1 MKRKRLIASEGHIY
15 INGELAGKIVD
26 LPVGDDGD
34 GWREITEEEYA
45 EIMRKETEENDT

>member
-1 MKRKRLIASEGHIY
+1 MRKRLIASEGHI
-15 INGELAGKIVD
+15 LAKGDLYGKIVD

-45 EIMRKETEENDT
+45 EILRKETEENDT